1 MGAEPFPKPD
11 ISPGRVRSF
20 SHHRLQIVAASPTT
34 DRMASSDIDPPWYL
48 QRTDDQMI
56 SPPAQ
61 AFMAERMGA
70 TVRTV
75 AASHAPFMARPVDV
89 AEIIALAR

>member
-1 MGAEPFPKPD
+1 
-11 ISPGRVRSF
+11 
-20 SHHRLQIVAASPTT
+20 
-34 DRMASSDIDPPWYL
+34 
-48 QRTDDQMI
+48 MI
-56 SPPAQ
+56 PRPAQ